1 MKILE
6 CCQQYLNV
14 TCHIHTACRRCLLKT
29 FSSKNWHHD
38 NLFLNYKIMHTMYPY
53 LHPYTGC
60 PRKKL
65 CSRGI
70 TYWGNNFRL
79 IFTIKVSVESSMNL
93 FIKSKLLW
101 LIWTPGKLVEM
112 DSPCG
117 FTPILVPMTVWVLH
131 AVFRIHIILIW
142 IRIRG
147 SVSVIMDPDPDPDT
161 DPDPDPR

>member
-1 MKILE
+1 MVSTVFK
-6 CCQQYLNV
+6 
-14 TCHIHTACRRCLLKT
+14 CHLSYSYSLPSLPIKDVFFEELTSRQLV
-29 FSSKNWHHD
+29 SK
-38 NLFLNYKIMHTMYPY
+38 LQNYEHTMYPY

-79 IFTIKVSVESSMNL
+79 IFTIKVSLESSMNL

-161 DPDPDPR
+161 DPDPDPDPR

>member
-1 MKILE
+1 MLSTVFK
-6 CCQQYLNV
+6 
-14 TCHIHTACRRCLLKT
+14 CHLSYSYSLPSLPIKDVFFEELTSRQLV
-29 FSSKNWHHD
+29 SKLQNYAHHVP
-38 NLFLNYKIMHTMYPY
+38 LFTPLY
-53 LHPYTGC
+53 
-60 PRKKL
+60 RVSQKKL

-70 TYWGNNFRL
+70 SYWGNNFRL

-117 FTPILVPMTVWVLH
+117 FPPILVPMTVWVLH

-147 SVSVIMDPDPDPDT
+147 NFWFCESDFPY
-161 DPDPDPR
+161 